1 MKTKVL
7 EDPRD
12 LVERCFERQIE
23 KENCFSIFNRL
34 RLKLG

>member
-12 LVERCFERQIE
+12 LVERCFGRQIGE
-23 KENCFSIFNRL
+23 ENFFQFLI
-34 RLKLG
+34 GQD